1 MREDAGADQAA
12 ALLMAP
18 EGKEVAV
25 VPGAEGNPIEF
36 KGLGQKA
43 EPEGPGQGLVHAHIV
58 EAVKDPVTEEP
69 VAGPGTETDV
79 KSGTKRKEKR
89 RRIKAKTK
97 KCTASNAAHLQALQA
112 VQQEVWK
119 PLAAAYQDQQD
130 QPVIPHPFRVG
141 DTVWVRRHQTKNL
154 EPRWKGPYTV
164 LLTTPTALKVDGI
177 AAWIHAAHV
186 KAATTPP
193 AGTASGPTWK
203 VQRSQNPLK
212 IRLTRGP
219 P

>member
-1 MREDAGADQAA
+1 MVRRGGSRSPRREVRTRRSSQKWDAGLQTLKRKAEAREKRNTGGAPLQAALQTAGHTAARRVGGGQGPTQDPGLETASLARILMREDAGADQAA

-43 EPEGPGQGLVHAHIV
+43 EPEGPGQGLVHAHTV
-58 EAVKDPVTEEP
+58 EAVKDPVTEEL

-97 KCTASNAAHLQALQA
+97 KCTASNAG
-112 VQQEVWK
+112 
-119 PLAAAYQDQQD
+119 
-130 QPVIPHPFRVG
+130 I
-141 DTVWVRRHQTKNL
+141 L
-154 EPRWKGPYTV
+154 ETSK
-164 LLTTPTALKVDGI
+164 LD
-177 AAWIHAAHV
+177 
-186 KAATTPP
+186 
-193 AGTASGPTWK
+193 
-203 VQRSQNPLK
+203 
-212 IRLTRGP
+212 
-219 P
+219 

>member
-1 MREDAGADQAA
+1 MVRRGGSRSPRREVRTRRSSQKWDAGLQTLKRKAEAREKRNTGGAPLQAALQTAGHTAARRVGGGPGPTQGPGLETASFARILMREDAGADQAA

-58 EAVKDPVTEEP
+58 EAVKDPVTEEL
-69 VAGPGTETDV
+69 VAGPGTETDA

-97 KCTASNAAHLQALQA
+97 KCTASNAG
-112 VQQEVWK
+112 
-119 PLAAAYQDQQD
+119 
-130 QPVIPHPFRVG
+130 I
-141 DTVWVRRHQTKNL
+141 L
-154 EPRWKGPYTV
+154 ETSK
-164 LLTTPTALKVDGI
+164 LD
-177 AAWIHAAHV
+177 
-186 KAATTPP
+186 
-193 AGTASGPTWK
+193 
-203 VQRSQNPLK
+203 
-212 IRLTRGP
+212 
-219 P
+219 